1 MLASKIFHVLMK
13 WIQMHTEVHRHCSV
27 CMYIFNLLSLS
38 LFVKDFKDPELT
50 RLLEGF
56 LQKTIDS
63 DTVESQ
69 LASDTL
75 E

>member
-1 MLASKIFHVLMK
+1 MCACIFL
-13 WIQMHTEVHRHCSV
+13 IS
-27 CMYIFNLLSLS
+27 SLS

-50 RLLEGF
+50 RLLEEF